1 MDHKPTETK
10 DVTPVNDTLEDL
22 LNNPF
27 STPTDTLTT
36 SQQAEIDQLQE
47 QQTAARL
54 IDKLP
59 AERQEQAKQLA
70 AKIDANDAQSVIS
83 YGSAAQAK
91 LSEFSQSMLNHVQA
105 QDIGPVGDSL
115 TELMYRLQEANP
127 DELRA
132 GEGNIF
138 QRVFGKVKQSI
149 YEVTAKYQKIGAQ
162 IDKISVKLDKE
173 KDGLLK
179 DNLMLEQLYQ
189 KNKDYFDAL
198 NIYIAAGELKMEELQ
213 TTIIPEAMKRA
224 EETGDQMDV
233 QIANDYTQFLDRLD
247 KRTHDLRLA
256 RQITIQQA
264 PQIRL
269 IQNTNQALAEKI
281 QASIATAIPLWKNQV
296 VIALT
301 LLRQKDAVT
310 AQRQVS
316 ETTNDLLKKNSEMLK
331 ISAIETA
338 KENERGIVDIE
349 TLQTTQN
356 DLIETIQENI
366 AYPKRRKRKTSS
378 CRSRAWTHGRRSETK
393 TVGFNPIDHL
403 SLVTKTNAQQQF
415 ITTVDGR
422 FSYLSSNF
430 SIGVYFSFI
439 LLCP

>member
-1 MDHKPTETK
+1 MDDKPK
-10 DVTPVNDTLEDL
+10 DITPVSDTLDDL

-27 STPTDTLTT
+27 STPVDSLTAT
-36 SQQAEIDQLQE
+36 QQSEISALQDQQV
-47 QQTAARL
+47 AARL

-59 AERQEQAKQLA
+59 EDRKVQARELA
-70 AKIDANDAQSVIS
+70 SKIDVQDAQAVIT
-83 YGSAAQAK
+83 YGSAAQTK
-91 LSEFSQSMLNHVQA
+91 LGEFSQSMLNHVQA
-105 QDIGPVGDSL
+105 QDIGPLGDSL
-115 TELMYRLQEANP
+115 TDLMYRLNEANP

-132 GEGNIF
+132 GEGNFF
-138 QRVFGKVKQSI
+138 QKMFGKVKQSI
-149 YEVTAKYQKIGAQ
+149 FEITAKYQKIGAQ
-162 IDKISVKLDKE
+162 IDKIAVKLDKE

-179 DNLMLEQLYQ
+179 DNLMLEQLYN

-198 NIYIAAGELKMEELQ
+198 NIYIAAGEIKIEELQ
-213 TTIIPEAMKRA
+213 TSIIPEAMKKA
-224 EETGDQMDV
+224 EATGDQMDV

-281 QASIATAIPLWKNQV
+281 QASINTAIPLWKNQV

-338 KENERGIVDIE
+338 KENERGIVDID
-349 TLQTTQN
+349 TLQKTQN
-356 DLIETIQENI
+356 DLVETIQETLRI
-366 AYPKRRKRKTSS
+366 QQEGKEKRRAAEIELGHMEEDLKNK
-378 CRSRAWTHGRRSETK
+378 
-393 TVGFNPIDHL
+393 
-403 SLVTKTNAQQQF
+403 
-415 ITTVDGR
+415 
-422 FSYLSSNF
+422 
-430 SIGVYFSFI
+430 
-439 LLCP
+439 LLELTQ

>member
-1 MDHKPTETK
+1 MAEDNDLNTAK
-10 DVTPVNDTLEDL
+10 PVNSTLDDL
-22 LNNPF
+22 LENPF
-27 STPTDTLTT
+27 STPAMTDLTDK
-36 SQQAEIDQLQE
+36 QQQEITAFQE
-47 QQTAARL
+47 QTAAPRL

-59 AERQEQAKQLA
+59 ADYQAQAKELA
-70 AKIDANDAQSVIS
+70 TKIDVDDAQAVIT
-83 YGSAAQAK
+83 YGSAAQTK

-105 QDIGPVGDSL
+105 ADIGPVGDSL
-115 TELMYRLQEANP
+115 NDLMYRLQEANP

-138 QRVFGKVKQSI
+138 KRVFGKVKQSI
-149 YEVTAKYQKIGAQ
+149 YEITAKYQKIGAQ
-162 IDKISVKLDKE
+162 IDKIAVKLSKE

-179 DNLMLEQLYQ
+179 DNMMLEQLYT

-213 TTIIPEAMKRA
+213 TKIIPEASAKA
-224 EETGDQMDV
+224 KASGDQMDV
-233 QIANDYTQFLDRLD
+233 QIVNDYNQFLDRLD

-256 RQITIQQA
+256 REISIQQA

-281 QASIATAIPLWKNQV
+281 QVSVNTAIPLWKNQV

-301 LLRQKDAVT
+301 LLRQKDAAT

-316 ETTNDLLKKNSEMLK
+316 ETTNDLLRKNSEMLK

-349 TLQTTQN
+349 TLQKTQN
-356 DLIETIQENI
+356 DLVETLQETLRIQQEGKQ
-366 AYPKRRKRKTSS
+366 KRRAAEIELAQMEEDLKQKLL
-378 CRSRAWTHGRRSETK
+378 E
-393 TVGFNPIDHL
+393 L
-403 SLVTKTNAQQQF
+403 S
-415 ITTVDGR
+415 
-422 FSYLSSNF
+422 
-430 SIGVYFSFI
+430 
-439 LLCP
+439 

>member
-1 MDHKPTETK
+1 MMKESSFNEPQGGVLMVNNHPSEPNDI
-10 DVTPVNDTLEDL
+10 TPVNDTLEDL

-27 STPTDTLTT
+27 STPTDKLTQT
-36 SQQAEIDQLQE
+36 QQNEINALQE
-47 QQTAARL
+47 QQTATRL

-59 AERQEQAKQLA
+59 AERQEQAKELA

-83 YGSAAQAK
+83 YGSAAQTK

-162 IDKISVKLDKE
+162 IDKISIKLDKE

-213 TTIIPEAMKRA
+213 TTIIPEAMKKA

-338 KENERGIVDIE
+338 KENERGTVDIE

-356 DLIETIQENI
+356 DLIETIQETLRI
-366 AYPKRRKRKTSS
+366 QQEGKEKRRHAEVELGNMEDDLKQK
-378 CRSRAWTHGRRSETK
+378 
-393 TVGFNPIDHL
+393 
-403 SLVTKTNAQQQF
+403 
-415 ITTVDGR
+415 
-422 FSYLSSNF
+422 
-430 SIGVYFSFI
+430 
-439 LLCP
+439 LLDLTQ

>member
-10 DVTPVNDTLEDL
+10 DITPVNDKLEDL

-213 TTIIPEAMKRA
+213 TTIIPEAMKKA

-356 DLIETIQENI
+356 DLIETIQETLRI
-366 AYPKRRKRKTSS
+366 QKEGKEKRRHAEVELGHMEEDLKQK
-378 CRSRAWTHGRRSETK
+378 
-393 TVGFNPIDHL
+393 
-403 SLVTKTNAQQQF
+403 
-415 ITTVDGR
+415 
-422 FSYLSSNF
+422 
-430 SIGVYFSFI
+430 
-439 LLCP
+439 LLDLTQ

>member
-1 MDHKPTETK
+1 MDNKPKE
-10 DVTPVNDTLEDL
+10 VTPVNDTLDDL

-27 STPTDTLTT
+27 STPTDKLTQT
-36 SQQAEIDQLQE
+36 QQSEINALQE

-59 AERQEQAKQLA
+59 AERQEQAKELA
-70 AKIDANDAQSVIS
+70 AKIDVSDAQSVIS
-83 YGSAAQAK
+83 YGSAAQTK

-138 QRVFGKVKQSI
+138 QRMFGKVKQSI

-162 IDKISVKLDKE
+162 IDKISVKLEKE

-213 TTIIPEAMKRA
+213 TTIIPKAMKKA
-224 EETGDQMDV
+224 EETGDQMDI

-356 DLIETIQENI
+356 DLIETIQETLRI
-366 AYPKRRKRKTSS
+366 QKEGKEKRRHAEVELGHMEDDLKQKL
-378 CRSRAWTHGRRSETK
+378 HNKNDLYG
-393 TVGFNPIDHL
+393 
-403 SLVTKTNAQQQF
+403 
-415 ITTVDGR
+415 
-422 FSYLSSNF
+422 
-430 SIGVYFSFI
+430 SIKKALDF
-439 LLCP
+439 

>member
-247 KRTHDLRLA
+247 KRTHDLLLA

-356 DLIETIQENI
+356 DLIETIQETLRI
-366 AYPKRRKRKTSS
+366 QKEGKEKRRHAEVELGHMEEDLKQK
-378 CRSRAWTHGRRSETK
+378 
-393 TVGFNPIDHL
+393 
-403 SLVTKTNAQQQF
+403 
-415 ITTVDGR
+415 
-422 FSYLSSNF
+422 
-430 SIGVYFSFI
+430 
-439 LLCP
+439 LLDLTQ

>member
-1 MDHKPTETK
+1 MMKESSFNESQGGVLMVNNHPSEPK
-10 DVTPVNDTLEDL
+10 DITPVNDTLEDL

-27 STPTDTLTT
+27 STPTDKLTQT
-36 SQQAEIDQLQE
+36 QQNEINALQE
-47 QQTAARL
+47 QQTATRL

-59 AERQEQAKQLA
+59 AERQEQAKELA

-83 YGSAAQAK
+83 YGSAAQTK

-162 IDKISVKLDKE
+162 IDKISIKLDKE

-213 TTIIPEAMKRA
+213 TTIIPEAMKKA

-356 DLIETIQENI
+356 DLIETIQETLRI
-366 AYPKRRKRKTSS
+366 QQEGKEKRRHAEVELGNMEDDLKQK
-378 CRSRAWTHGRRSETK
+378 
-393 TVGFNPIDHL
+393 
-403 SLVTKTNAQQQF
+403 
-415 ITTVDGR
+415 
-422 FSYLSSNF
+422 
-430 SIGVYFSFI
+430 
-439 LLCP
+439 LLDLTQ

>member
-1 MDHKPTETK
+1 MHRGGNYMENKPK
-10 DVTPVNDTLEDL
+10 DVTPVSDTLDDL

-27 STPTDTLTT
+27 STPIDSLTAT
-36 SQQAEIDQLQE
+36 QQSEISALQDQQV
-47 QQTAARL
+47 AARL
-54 IDKLP
+54 VDKLP
-59 AERQEQAKQLA
+59 EERQAQARELA
-70 AKIDANDAQSVIS
+70 SKIDVQDAQAVIT
-83 YGSAAQAK
+83 YGAAAQTK
-91 LSEFSQSMLNHVQA
+91 LGEFSQSMLNHVQA
-105 QDIGPVGDSL
+105 QDIGPLGDSL
-115 TELMYRLQEANP
+115 TDLMYRLNEANP
-127 DELRA
+127 DELRT

-138 QRVFGKVKQSI
+138 QKMFGKVKQSI
-149 YEVTAKYQKIGAQ
+149 FEITAKYQKIGAQ
-162 IDKISVKLDKE
+162 IDKIAIKLDKE
-173 KDGLLK
+173 KNGLLK
-179 DNLMLEQLYQ
+179 DNLMLEQLYN

-198 NIYIAAGELKMEELQ
+198 NIYIAAGELKIEELQ
-213 TTIIPEAMKRA
+213 TTIIPEAMKKA
-224 EETGDQMDV
+224 EESGDQMDV

-281 QASIATAIPLWKNQV
+281 QASINTAIPLWKNQV

-349 TLQTTQN
+349 TLQKTQN
-356 DLIETIQENI
+356 DLVETIQETLRI
-366 AYPKRRKRKTSS
+366 QKEGKEKRRAAEIELGHMEEDLKNK
-378 CRSRAWTHGRRSETK
+378 
-393 TVGFNPIDHL
+393 
-403 SLVTKTNAQQQF
+403 
-415 ITTVDGR
+415 
-422 FSYLSSNF
+422 
-430 SIGVYFSFI
+430 
-439 LLCP
+439 LLELTQ